1 MTTKPLGS
9 RTPGTGR
16 LVAGNI
22 SLDCEGHYAAVG
34 GKAVHLTH
42 QEFELLTI
50 LANHQSEIIDR
61 SVLGTMLWGGAGPRE
76 FKRLSVIVARLR
88 EKLADAA
95 PFRIETVRHRG
106 YGLVIGARSG

>member
-9 RTPGTGR
+9 RTPGAGR
-16 LVAGNI
+16 LIAGNI
-22 SLDCEGHYAAVG
+22 WLDCEGHYAAVD

-50 LANHQSEIIDR
+50 LAHHQTEIIDR
-61 SVLGTMLWGGAGPRE
+61 ALLGAMLWGSAGPRE

-88 EKLADAA
+88 EKLSAAD
-95 PFRIETVRHRG
+95 PYRIETVR
-106 YGLVIGARSG
+106 